1 MVIDFGLLILR
12 VIVGGVVF
20 AHGAQ
25 KLFGWFG
32 GYGIKGTAGWLG
44 SIGMQPATF
53 WAWLAGLS
61 EAVGGLFLLL
71 GFLNPIGPLGIIA
84 AMLTATIKV
93 HWSKGLFST
102 NGGYELPLT
111 NIAAAV
117 AVALVGP
124 GLYSLDALFG
134 IRLPEPYVFI
144 GGLVLVVVGVIA
156 AVVAPARQQA
166 HVS

>member
-1 MVIDFGLLILR
+1 MAIDLGLLVLR
-12 VIVGGVVF
+12 VIVGGILF

-44 SIGMQPATF
+44 SMGMQPATL
-53 WAWLAGLS
+53 WAWVAGLS
-61 EAVGGLFLLL
+61 EAGGGLLMLL
-71 GFLNPIGPLGIIA
+71 GFLNPIGSLAVIA

-93 HWSKGLFST
+93 HGSKGLFNT

-111 NIAAAV
+111 DIAAAV

-134 IRLPEPYVFI
+134 IRLPEPYAFI
-144 GGLVLVVVGVIA
+144 AGLVLVVIGVVL
-156 AVVAPARQQA
+156 AVVGPAREHA
-166 HVS
+166 RAS

>member
-1 MVIDFGLLILR
+1 MLLDLGLLVLR
-12 VIVGGVVF
+12 VIVGSILF

-44 SIGMQPATF
+44 SMGMQPSTF
-53 WAWLAGLS
+53 WAWVAGLS
-61 EAVGGLFLLL
+61 EAGGGLLMVL
-71 GFLNPIGPLGIIA
+71 GLLNPIGSLAVIA
-84 AMLTATIKV
+84 AMLTATVKV
-93 HWSKGLFST
+93 HWTKGLFGT

-111 NIAAAV
+111 NIAAAA

-134 IRLPEPYVFI
+134 IGLPEPLTFVA
-144 GGLVLVVVGVIA
+144 GLVVVIAGVVLT
-156 AVVAPARQQA
+156 AVVPAREQA
-166 HVS
+166 RAS